1 MKNYFQKIKTLA
13 LEYKK
18 TSIVLGL
25 VIIFIGYQIFSGLT
39 STSGETSYFLGTVTK
54 GTVVSSIT
62 GSGQV
67 ASNRALDLKPKATGD
82 VVYVAVAEGQ
92 KVSAGDLIVE
102 LDATDAL
109 KSVRDAKANLESA
122 QIALQ
127 KIQAPADNVT
137 LLQAQNNYTQAQND
151 LNKAYDDAFTNVSNS
166 FLDMPNALTGLNGLL
181 YGSDFSTGQWNL
193 SFYKDTASQYET
205 QATMGKA
212 ANYMNDADQ
221 KYRAAKTSYD
231 QAFSDFKLLNR
242 SSDPAQIQ
250 KILDESYTT
259 NQLISDSLQSFENLV
274 QYYQTEL
281 TNANLTANAKSN
293 THLTT
298 ASGFTSKINADLAA
312 LLSSKNAIS
321 TGVINVPQSKAS
333 LDKVQNGADPL
344 DLQSAQL
351 SVTQKENALQDAQ
364 DNLSNYYV
372 RAPFNGTLS
381 KLDVHR
387 GDPASSGTAVATL
400 IANDQ
405 VVDISLNEVDAAS
418 VIVGDKVTLTFDA
431 IEGLTL
437 TGKVSNIDTV
447 GTVTQGVVNYTAT
460 ISFDATDPRVKPGM
474 STTASIITKIDADVL
489 TVPSSAIKTTANGS
503 YVQAFDVDPTVT
515 STTTGGLIS
524 ATPPTQIPVTVGIS
538 DDSNTEITQ
547 GVTEG
552 QSIVIKVIAPATAA
566 KTTTAA
572 SLLGNTGGR
581 TGGAGGG
588 AGGATRSAT
597 TRTN

>member
-1 MKNYFQKIKTLA
+1 M
-13 LEYKK
+13 
-18 TSIVLGL
+18 
-25 VIIFIGYQIFSGLT
+25 
-39 STSGETSYFLGTVTK
+39 
-54 GTVVSSIT
+54 
-62 GSGQV
+62 
-67 ASNRALDLKPKATGD
+67 
-82 VVYVAVAEGQ
+82 
-92 KVSAGDLIVE
+92 
-102 LDATDAL
+102 
-109 KSVRDAKANLESA
+109 
-122 QIALQ
+122 
-127 KIQAPADNVT
+127 
-137 LLQAQNNYTQAQND
+137 
-151 LNKAYDDAFTNVSNS
+151 
-166 FLDMPNALTGLNGLL
+166 
-181 YGSDFSTGQWNL
+181 
-193 SFYKDTASQYET
+193 
-205 QATMGKA
+205 
-212 ANYMNDADQ
+212 
-221 KYRAAKTSYD
+221 
-231 QAFSDFKLLNR
+231 
-242 SSDPAQIQ
+242 
-250 KILDESYTT
+250 
-259 NQLISDSLQSFENLV
+259 
-274 QYYQTEL
+274 
-281 TNANLTANAKSN
+281 
-293 THLTT
+293 
-298 ASGFTSKINADLAA
+298 
-312 LLSSKNAIS
+312 
-321 TGVINVPQSKAS
+321 
-333 LDKVQNGADPL
+333 
-344 DLQSAQL
+344 

-597 TRTN
+597 TRTNEHD